1 MADLYV
7 DVDALT
13 ELARQLEAI
22 KAALARAEA
31 KVYAHDVARR
41 SRTAACEG
49 A

>member
-13 ELARQLEAI
+13 ELARQLQAV

-31 KVYAHDVARR
+31 NVDAYDAVRR
-41 SRTAACEG
+41 SRAAACEG
-49 A
+49 T